1 MSSLDPLE
9 AVAAVVR
16 HHRPT
21 LNSDTKVPTWLCEG
35 CSGPM
40 GYRVTYPCSTMQILR
55 PFTPPAW
62 VKALGWEKK

>member
-1 MSSLDPLE
+1 MSRPDVHA

-21 LNSDTKVPTWLCEG
+21 LNNDTKVPTWLCEG

-40 GYRVTYPCSTMQILR
+40 SYRVTYPCSTMQILR
-55 PFTPPAW
+55 EFTPPTW
-62 VKALGWEKK
+62 KKALGWEKK